1 MYVPRTYLW
10 QLLCNVSPHK
20 HSFQVDPEVLDYE
33 PIFNVSEVLESFCT
47 HRAISFLK
55 GALYLQPNSIVTYLT
70 GMQACT
76 PMLNYK
82 SMFQLPMGINTNK
95 AIISWQ
101 NIQGVVYAHIHTI
114 EVAAKLFCQICHSE
128 VQHKHSTALFIMWN
142 HRKTGLLACTSTSNA
157 CLQHITAALVEILS
171 A

>member
-1 MYVPRTYLW
+1 MVNVRDANIRHRQTTVMAADKCLHIVYSIHHVPRTYLW
-10 QLLCNVSPHK
+10 QLFCNVSPHK

-95 AIISWQ
+95 A
-101 NIQGVVYAHIHTI
+101 
-114 EVAAKLFCQICHSE
+114 
-128 VQHKHSTALFIMWN
+128 
-142 HRKTGLLACTSTSNA
+142 
-157 CLQHITAALVEILS
+157 
-171 A
+171 